1 LHKLTSQLEE
11 IYYTYNYVFDFL
23 DLLLPIFFEKNKGN
37 NRVFVLHLYYLLC
50 DNAVPTIVKVLIQN
64 KHDTI
69 L

>member
-1 LHKLTSQLEE
+1 VH
-11 IYYTYNYVFDFL
+11 Y
-23 DLLLPIFFEKNKGN
+23 
-37 NRVFVLHLYYLLC
+37 LYYLLC